1 MEKII
6 VAIVEVKSSVIGKR
20 MMVNDNSYVITKDG
34 HAEGSLY
41 GKIVE
46 IISEP
51 FEEFV
56 ESVRGYGQMVTF
68 VYGRSIESGIVYRV
82 IYSKSWIVND
92 NSIPKTDVRGR
103 HIILSDGSF
112 SYQISGGYRKLH
124 GIDRE
129 PMIIVSKPYIKRCGD
144 VGCDKTPYV
153 CVDAYSLRDYKL
165 YSVLFNEADLQPEE
179 AAEKVVVIIA

>member
-1 MEKII
+1 MEKLI

-20 MMVNDNSYVITKDG
+20 MRVNDNSCVITKDG
-34 HAEGSLY
+34 NAEGSLY
-41 GKIVE
+41 RKIVE
-46 IISEP
+46 IVSEP

-56 ESVRGYGQMVTF
+56 ESYGQMVTF

-82 IYSKSWIVND
+82 MYSESWIVND
-92 NSIPKTDVRGR
+92 NSIPKNDVRGR

-129 PMIIVSKPYIKRCGD
+129 PMIIASKPYIKKCGD
-144 VGCDKTPYV
+144 IGCNQTPYV
-153 CVDAYSLRDYKL
+153 CVDAYSLRDNKL
-165 YSVLFNEADLQPEE
+165 YSVLFNEADLQPED
-179 AAEKVVVIIA
+179 AIEKVILIIA